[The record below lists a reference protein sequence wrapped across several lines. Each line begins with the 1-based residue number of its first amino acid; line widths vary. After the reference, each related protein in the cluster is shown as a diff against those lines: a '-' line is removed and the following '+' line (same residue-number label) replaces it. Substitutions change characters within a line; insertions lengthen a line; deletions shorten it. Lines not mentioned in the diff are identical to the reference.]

1 MGGDTFYDDNK
12 KFKSRMCT
20 MDTWHYVKNISNVAR
35 VSVLDFQNIISAEKL
50 LYFRNTSRDGNYY
63 EI

>member
-20 MDTWHYVKNISNVAR
+20 MDTGHYVKKISNVTC
-35 VSVLDFQNIISAEKL
+35 VSILNFQNIISAEKL
-50 LYFRNTSRDGNYY
+50 LYFHSTSRDVNYY